1 MKLRIQE
8 GLEEI
13 ANDVYCS
20 DYVGDVTNWLLNKP
34 KPYRILYD
42 SQHDIWCVGNAVNV
56 THSDMAYELYKTGYV
71 EKYITDGENA
81 LIRKVAD
88 QYGVSMTRAF
98 DIIGFNNGWLV
109 GAFFIPNGLEYADYE
124 DSEFY
129 KERFEIT
136 TGTLFFRNK
145 SYFTNRGVFKD
156 LFLKLKQL
164 EAFSDS
170 EHVDYSGY
178 MTILHRSGIVYQLN
192 YMENGKLV
200 GFVPFNLLEDEHTI
214 TIYDPSVIS
223 KADYA
228 TVSYMMLDFLKEN
241 YSDYYVKLRLKDIVF
256 ASDYVK
262 TVVNDEYVKLANRQ
276 RKLLHTLEDLEKD
289 YLANDRWL
297 DSAPKE
303 EMDSIGAEWEKAY
316 TELKEVEK
324 LMKETPDH
332 FTVWA

>member
-42 SQHDIWCVGNAVNV
+42 SQHDIWCVGNAINV
-56 THSDMAYELYKTGYV
+56 THGDMAYELYKTGYV

-178 MTILHRSGIVYQLN
+178 TEQLHRSGVRYQLN
-192 YMENGKLV
+192 YVEHGRII
-200 GFVPFNLLEDEHTI
+200 GFIPIDILEDEHTI
-214 TIYDPSVIS
+214 RIYDPAVIS

-228 TVSYMMLDFLKEN
+228 TVSYIMLDSLKEN
-241 YSDYYVKLRLKDIVF
+241 YSDYYVDLRLKDIIF
-256 ASDYVK
+256 AADYVK
-262 TVVNDEYVKLANRQ
+262 TIGNDEYVKLVNRHWE
-276 RKLLHTLEDLEKD
+276 LLHILEDLEKD
-289 YLANDRWL
+289 YIANKKWL

-303 EMDSIGAEWEKAY
+303 EIDEVSAEWEKAY
-316 TELKEVEK
+316 DELQEVEK
-324 LMKETPDH
+324 LKKETPDH
-332 FTVWA
+332 FTVWS